1 LLKTIAMNFS
11 RVFKIIFS
19 SIIILSNNSIAQ
31 DTIKIDE
38 KLYKSGF
45 VASQYY
51 YFDTDSIS
59 TIESIKTK
67 KFLFNKYVKKSEGEH
82 KIRAI
87 FGETEGKKAS
97 PQYNEKIGLIPETKF
112 VWDKIV
118 IKNITEHQTDFVL
131 FGNGLT
137 EYYFSSDNH
146 KFYKA
151 NHPILKTE
159 LNFLPA
165 NPQMISVS
173 LSPDETKIIVRKS
186 ERTKWWFSE
195 TTGKIQDGILR
206 IFLDNKNKN
215 LKEKWQEKVTDS
227 ILMGSILIL
236 IFYNL
241 LIFISLKRKIY
252 AYYFLYIFFI
262 LFPFID
268 TEISYKIFG
277 SAISEFFGEISI
289 PLGLAFYSLF
299 ILEFFSDS
307 LLKWVKLIKL
317 HLKVVFSFIPLYVIF
332 YSIPENFIS
341 EYNSIESIVFYFMI
355 GVYIYSVIVYLVIFV
370 NSFIQLYYRNKTS
383 IYILAGNF
391 SILLCLGITIFAAVN
406 DDSGNDG
413 LLQSV
418 VYGIFAEALIFSLGI
433 TNKVNILQKE
443 VEAEQKKSIETL
455 EIKVEERTLELKK
468 EKEVVEY
475 QKQEILDSI
484 EYAKR
489 IQATILP
496 SPKVVKQYLDD
507 SFILYLPKDIVAG
520 DFYWMESVQN
530 DKSLII
536 LFAACDCTGHGVPGA
551 LVSVVCHNALNRSVK
566 EYGATEPAAILDKVA
581 ELVLDNFSNDDDVK
595 DGMDASLCALNT
607 ETGEL
612 KWAGAN
618 NPLWIVRNNELLEF
632 QANKQPIGKF
642 DNRMPYTNHNIK
654 LIKGDTLY
662 LFTDGY
668 SDQFGGE
675 KNRKLTK
682 AKFKNLLISIASKD
696 MKEQREELLNFHVNY
711 KGKEEQTDDILVIG
725 VRV

>member
-1 LLKTIAMNFS
+1 MNFS

>member
-1 LLKTIAMNFS
+1 MNFS

-67 KFLFNKYVKKSEGEH
+67 KFLFNKYVKKSEGER
-82 KIRAI
+82 KIRVI
-87 FGETEGKKAS
+87 GETEGKKAS
-97 PQYNEKIGLIPETKF
+97 PKYNEKIGLIPETKF

-165 NPQMISVS
+165 NLQMISVS

-530 DKSLII
+530 DKSPII

-642 DNRMPYTNHNIK
+642 DDRMPYTNHNIK

-696 MKEQREELLNFHVNY
+696 MKEQREELLNFHINY

>member
-1 LLKTIAMNFS
+1 MNFS

-67 KFLFNKYVKKSEGEH
+67 KFLFNKYVKKSEGER
-82 KIRAI
+82 KIRVI
-87 FGETEGKKAS
+87 GETEGKKAS

-186 ERTKWWFSE
+186 ERTKWWFNE

-406 DDSGNDG
+406 DDSDNDG
-413 LLQSV
+413 WLQSV

-530 DKSLII
+530 DKSPII

-642 DNRMPYTNHNIK
+642 DDRMPYTNHNIK

-696 MKEQREELLNFHVNY
+696 MKEQREELLNFHINY